1 MSRKINIFLYL
12 TIGIVLYSLKESLFL
27 GNDSLSQSTI
37 RIDTGNSNCSNFEKE
52 ILIND
57 LYETKGKDGKFDT
70 TIVINTSLIKTH
82 PSLELFNAT
91 FSSLRYLHGL
101 PANTPIVI
109 TIDGLISKKLYR
121 YQPNDTKE
129 NKQRLQ
135 EYVRRLRLRFKNDN
149 HVTILH
155 SYDAGLLTINL
166 KMAMEHVDTKFVLVI
181 QHDLSFIHEINYTAL
196 MQSMKENPELN
207 IVRFHNRRNIVPQKF
222 YTIEDIKTKKNC
234 TSIFRDEKNGLEFV
248 PQIFSDRNHITSKKY
263 YINLLQMIGDNPR
276 FMEAVMMNSLKKDL
290 GKCREFGQ
298 WIYGPL
304 GSGPYI
310 KHLDGKNSNGILSE

>member
-1 MSRKINIFLYL
+1 MRRKLNIFLYL
-12 TIGIVLYSLKESLFL
+12 TIGIVCFITKQFFFLENGSLLET
-27 GNDSLSQSTI
+27 TI
-37 RIDTGNSNCSNFEKE
+37 RIETGNYNCSNNEEK
-52 ILIND
+52 NT
-57 LYETKGKDGKFDT
+57 TKENSFDT

-91 FSSLRYLHGL
+91 FASLRYLRGL

-109 TIDGLISKKLYR
+109 TIDGLISKKLYK

-135 EYVRRLRLRFKNDN
+135 EYVKRLRLRFKYES
-149 HVTILH
+149 HVTILS

-166 KMAMEHVDTKFVLVI
+166 KMAMDHVDTKFVFVI
-181 QHDLSFIHEINYTAL
+181 QHDLSFVHEINYNAL
-196 MQSMKENPELN
+196 IQSMKENPDLN
-207 IVRFHNRRNIVPQKF
+207 IVRFHNRKNIVPQRF
-222 YTIEDIKTKKNC
+222 YTIENKDIKKKC

-248 PQIFSDRNHITSKKY
+248 PQVFSDRNHITTKEY
-263 YINLLQMIGDNPR
+263 YKNMLEMMGDTPR
-276 FMEAVMMNSLKKDL
+276 FMETVMLNSLKKDL
-290 GKCREFGQ
+290 SKCREFGQ

-310 KHLDGKNSNGILSE
+310 KHLDGQHSDGISSEFSV